1 MQNPRKS
8 ILVATI
14 TIKLRINDSVKTP
27 KTDMNLF
34 TRMFRQNV
42 MVFRKY
48 LYNKRNS
55 KLLEALTKQ
64 PQSA

>member
-1 MQNPRKS
+1 MQNLRKS
-8 ILVATI
+8 IFVVTV
-14 TIKLRINDSVKTP
+14 TIKLHSNDSVKTP

-34 TRMFRQNV
+34 TGMFRQNV